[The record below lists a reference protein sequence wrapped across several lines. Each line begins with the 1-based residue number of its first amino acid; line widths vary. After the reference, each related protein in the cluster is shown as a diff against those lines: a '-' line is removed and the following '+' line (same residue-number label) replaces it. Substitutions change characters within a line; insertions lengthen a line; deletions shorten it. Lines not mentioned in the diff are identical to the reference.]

1 MNMWFNTRT
10 IITVIVLVLV
20 LIAAVITIWNEVAFR
35 LSSDVSEDSTY
46 EYDETYEQSPY
57 SEQLCNVAGV
67 PFHGTLTTYYVD
79 PTLDSTYADTI
90 SADTL
95 MYYLAEAEASP
106 NIKVILLE
114 IDSYGGLPVAA
125 EELAHYIQKN
135 ISKPIVAHIRGAGTS
150 AAYWVAST
158 ADVIFASALSDVG
171 SIGVTISYT
180 DNGIAN
186 EQSGYTYNE
195 LSSGKF
201 KDMGSPDKTLSAEER
216 ALYMRD
222 IQITYDAF
230 VEAVSNNRELPLEN
244 VYEIADGSSVMG
256 GRALQLGLIDR
267 IGNSTEVENY
277 IRDTYALEPSICW

>member
-10 IITVIVLVLV
+10 IITVIVLALV
-20 LIAAVITIWNEVAFR
+20 LISAVITVWNEIAYR
-35 LSSDVSEDSTY
+35 LSPLPPEVADDYSHE
-46 EYDETYEQSPY
+46 YEQTPY
-57 SEQLCNVAGV
+57 SEQTCNVAGV
-67 PFHGTLTTYYVD
+67 TFHGTLTTYYVD
-79 PTLDSTYADTI
+79 PTLDPAFADAVA
-90 SADTL
+90 ADSL

-106 NIKVILLE
+106 HIQVILLE
-114 IDSYGGLPVAA
+114 VDSYGGLPVAA
-125 EELAHYIQKN
+125 EELANYIKKN
-135 ISKPIVAHIRGAGTS
+135 VSKPVITQIRGAGAS
-150 AAYWVAST
+150 AAYWVAS
-158 ADVIFASALSDVG
+158 ASDVIFASALSDIG

-230 VEAVSNNRELPLEN
+230 VKTVSNNRRLRLEK

-256 GRALQLGLIDR
+256 ETALQLGLIDH
-267 IGNSTEVENY
+267 IGNSTDVEKY
-277 IRDTYALEPSICW
+277 IHDTYSIEPVICW